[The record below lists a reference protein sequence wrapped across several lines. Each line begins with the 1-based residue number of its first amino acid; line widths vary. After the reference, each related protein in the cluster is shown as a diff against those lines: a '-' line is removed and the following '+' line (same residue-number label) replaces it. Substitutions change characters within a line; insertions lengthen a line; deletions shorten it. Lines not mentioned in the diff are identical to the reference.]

1 MGVVAI
7 AIVGVLL
14 VASDLGRAATEVLV
28 MTGDGAADGTRLDSI
43 SAPAAGGDTAIFLG
57 GTSAGRRKLR
67 SLRDASGPQ
76 RRRPRGVR
84 RRREPPSGA
93 LEERRCRRRLHR
105 RRGWTARGRP
115 RPPADEPR
123 ERAPLPARRR
133 GDQPCGRG

>member
-57 GTSAGRRKLR
+57 GTSAVLT
-67 SLRDASGPQ
+67 ASDGVSTIISGVWLGMTLPVFFQ
-76 RRRPRGVR
+76 RM
-84 RRREPPSGA
+84 
-93 LEERRCRRRLHR
+93 
-105 RRGWTARGRP
+105 
-115 RPPADEPR
+115 
-123 ERAPLPARRR
+123 
-133 GDQPCGRG
+133 